1 MKRYD
6 VVIVGAGPAG
16 LFCAY
21 SLASSGLKIG
31 VFDRGNLVE
40 NREKNEKLFGY
51 GGAGTYSD
59 GKLHLTPALSHEKL
73 IDMVGLERYQKYLDS
88 VDSIFVSQGVSSE
101 IYPKDDSHVNSFIE
115 ECKKKDIVLINRK
128 LRHVGSDKLPVIIK
142 NFEEYLRS
150 KNVELIDNVE
160 VNDLIIE
167 NNCIKGIIGNNMN
180 EYYANNVLI
189 APGRGNSRWLQGLA
203 EKHNL
208 GQNYEKILVGVR
220 VEFPSSVL
228 KKFSDEMYESVFIV
242 KTHTYGDV
250 VRTFCVCPSGYVA
263 TETYDGYVCAN
274 GHSNHEKLSG
284 NSNFALLSEVRLTE
298 PFGNSLEYGR
308 FIASAFAKCSGNKPI
323 LQRLYD
329 LKSGRRSTWDRIS
342 ECPISPS
349 LKNVTPG
356 DISLVMPGRI
366 LQNLLEAIHKLES
379 VLPGLDSSSTLL
391 YAPEIK
397 MNSTR
402 IKTDNNLQTVV
413 KGLYV
418 AGDGAGVSGSITGAA
433 ASGLIVADGIMNNF
447 IKQ

>member
-1 MKRYD
+1 
-6 VVIVGAGPAG
+6 

-21 SLASSGLKIG
+21 SLASTGLKIA
-31 VFDRGNLVE
+31 VFDKGNLVE

-73 IDMVGLERYQKYLDS
+73 IDMVGLERYQKYLDY
-88 VDSIFVSQGVSSE
+88 VDSIFVSQGVDAE
-101 IYPKDDSHVNSFIE
+101 IYPKDNIKITNFIE
-115 ECKKKDIVLINRK
+115 ECKKKDITLINRK
-128 LRHVGSDKLPVIIK
+128 LRHVGSDKLPGIIK
-142 NFEEYLRS
+142 SFEEYLRG
-150 KNVELIDNVE
+150 KKIELIEGVE
-160 VNDLIIE
+160 IVDIIAKDGVVTGV
-167 NNCIKGIIGNNMN
+167 IDRDKN
-180 EYYANNVLI
+180 EYHADCVVI

-208 GQNYEKILVGVR
+208 GQSYEKILVGAR
-220 VEFPSSVL
+220 VEFPSDVL

-242 KTHTYGDV
+242 KTHTYGDS

-298 PFGNSLEYGR
+298 PFGNTLEYGR
-308 FIASAFAKCSGNKPI
+308 FIANAFAKCSGNKPI

-329 LKSGRRSTWDRIS
+329 LKSGRRSTWERIE
-342 ECPISPS
+342 ECPIVPS
-349 LKNVTPG
+349 LKEVTPG
-356 DISLVMPGRI
+356 DISLVMPARI

-402 IKTDNNLQTVV
+402 IKTDNNLQTVI

-433 ASGLIVADGIMNNF
+433 ASGLIVADALKENF
-447 IKQ
+447 IKE